1 MRSFLYTFPSSQRR
15 GGCAEGADGVVRPA
29 KSFAELTTPA
39 RQLLL
44 SCRAT
49 PPLRGGE
56 CIYAF
61 VLLLLLTAAALAQ
74 QQLIPLK
81 VELVT
86 RAVSKAPVLIAYDK
100 GFYKKY
106 GLDVTL
112 WLPPGEFPGALE
124 MGGTRMDN
132 PDISVDGGV
141 PMVTAILA
149 NRGPKRLQIA
159 TTDCEVRFSIIGQK
173 GMKSLAEVKGKRLG
187 ISNDGAMTGFIYRA
201 LGKRMGWTPGK
212 DFIVVERAQ
221 RFDDLKAGK
230 ADAFIADDRYMALAK
245 AEGYPVLADTSTW
258 KQAIAGNGVRV
269 EWNWIKDPKNR
280 DIAIRFLKATFEGMA
295 IYYNNR
301 EETLRVLAKY
311 HGMTDRKVATAVYEE
326 GLKMSRDLAPCVQGF
341 KDMFTIGYP
350 AEIQKYKPSDFYD
363 ETFIAELKTAGFIEN
378 VYKTVK

>member
-1 MRSFLYTFPSSQRR
+1 
-15 GGCAEGADGVVRPA
+15 
-29 KSFAELTTPA
+29 
-39 RQLLL
+39 
-44 SCRAT
+44 
-49 PPLRGGE
+49 
-56 CIYAF
+56 
-61 VLLLLLTAAALAQ
+61 
-74 QQLIPLK
+74 
-81 VELVT
+81 
-86 RAVSKAPVLIAYDK
+86 
-100 GFYKKY
+100 
-106 GLDVTL
+106 
-112 WLPPGEFPGALE
+112 
-124 MGGTRMDN
+124 
-132 PDISVDGGV
+132 
-141 PMVTAILA
+141 MVTAILA

-201 LGKRMGWTPGK
+201 LAKRMNWTPGK

-311 HGMTDRKVATAVYEE
+311 HGMTERKVATSVYEE

-341 KDMFTIGYP
+341 KDMFSIGYP

-363 ETFIAELKTAGFIEN
+363 ETFIAELKKAGFIEN

>member
-1 MRSFLYTFPSSQRR
+1 MPKRIF
-15 GGCAEGADGVVRPA
+15 VV
-29 KSFAELTTPA
+29 LVV
-39 RQLLL
+39 
-44 SCRAT
+44 
-49 PPLRGGE
+49 
-56 CIYAF
+56 F
-61 VLLLLLTAAALAQ
+61 VLAGMARAQ
-74 QQLIPLK
+74 QPLNPLK
-81 VELVT
+81 VELVS
-86 RAVSKAPVLIAYDK
+86 RAVSKTPVLIAYDK

-106 GLDVTL
+106 GLDVKL
-112 WLPPGEFPGALE
+112 WLPPGEFPGAIE
-124 MGGTRMDN
+124 MGGQKMDN

-159 TTDCEVRFSIIGQK
+159 TTDCTIRFSIVGQK
-173 GMKSLAEVKGKRLG
+173 GMKSLEQLKGKRLG

-201 LGKRMGWTPGK
+201 LAKRMRWIPGK

-230 ADAFIADDRYMALAK
+230 ADAFVADDRYMALAK

-280 DIAIRFLKATFEGMA
+280 DLAMRFLKATFEGMA
-295 IYYNNR
+295 VYYNNR
-301 EETLRVLAKY
+301 EETLRVLGKY
-311 HGMTDRKVATAVYEE
+311 HGMTDRKVSNAVYEE
-326 GLKMSRDLAPCVQGF
+326 GLKMSREMFPCVQGF

-363 ETFIAELKTAGFIEN
+363 ESFVTELKKSGFIDN